1 MDLASNGGTIGNS
14 GNPGWLTLNVVA
26 GGLTLNNGA
35 NIYGYVTISDGVL
48 AINGNTLIVGGV
60 AANQLLIKN
69 NGKLCL
75 SQSAQLEIS
84 LRFPPKGRPFNGP
97 AGILQ
102 HDSIAIRVFH
112 MCFRGGPNKGCT
124 I

>member
-1 MDLASNGGTIGNS
+1 MRSRGVLLVIEKIFSVNGGTIGNS
-14 GNPGWLTLNVVA
+14 GNPGWLTPNVVA

-48 AINGNTLIVGGV
+48 AINGNTFIVGGV

-75 SQSAQLEIS
+75 SQSC
-84 LRFPPKGRPFNGP
+84 N
-97 AGILQ
+97 
-102 HDSIAIRVFH
+102 
-112 MCFRGGPNKGCT
+112 
-124 I
+124 